1 MMLFKRLKCIF
12 RELFTSGLY
21 YAAFLMPRSRN
32 KCVFSYG
39 ANAKY
44 LFWSWQTKASSL
56 HCYLIVHDINIA
68 THLHKTFPNVLYAG
82 SIKAKWHMFTSK
94 YFFCTVDTRELS
106 FIASGGATV
115 INLWHGV
122 GIKKMGAINKFANE
136 DIAYKI
142 GRIKR
147 RFNTG
152 YLSIHPSYLLS
163 TSPLMN
169 RHFAD
174 CFELKDE
181 QIIEGFYPRCQFMV
195 QPQGTIRDYL
205 RHIDDQKSLDLI
217 GEFSRYRKVFLYM
230 PTWRDSGSN
239 ILTEAGF
246 DFSELDQLLGE
257 KNYLFV
263 LKLHPNTRVDTAMVA
278 QCHHIMLLDNQLD
291 LYPILPFTSM
301 LITDYSSIYYDYLLL
316 DGKEILL
323 FPYDETEYLQQCRD
337 FAFDYKECTPGD
349 RVYTFHELLQCI
361 AHDTP
366 CVVDER
372 EHILKLFWGTK
383 PDLSASLFN
392 LLRI

>member
-1 MMLFKRLKCIF
+1 MMLYKRLKAISH
-12 RELFTSGLY
+12 ELFLSGLY
-21 YAAFLMPRSRN
+21 YASFLIPRS
-32 KCVFSYG
+32 KKKWVFSYG

-44 LFWSWQTKASSL
+44 LFWSLQSKASSL
-56 HCYLIVHDINIA
+56 QCYLIVHDFDVAN
-68 THLHKTFPNVLYAG
+68 HLHKKFPNVLYAG
-82 SIKAKWHMFTSK
+82 SFKAKWHMFTSK
-94 YFFCTVDTRELS
+94 YFVCTVDTSELS

-136 DIAYKI
+136 DMAYKI

-147 RFNTG
+147 LFNIG

-174 CFELKDE
+174 CFELKGE
-181 QIIEGFYPRCQFMV
+181 QIIEGLYPRCQFMV
-195 QPQGTIRDYL
+195 QSQKNILDYL
-205 RHIDDQKSLDLI
+205 HHIDDQKSLDLI
-217 GEFSRYRKVFLYM
+217 GEFSKYSKVFLYM
-230 PTWRDSGSN
+230 PTWRDSDSN
-239 ILTEAGF
+239 ILAEAGF

-263 LKLHPNTRVDTAMVA
+263 LKLHPNTRLDTAIVA
-278 QCHHIMLLDNQLD
+278 QCHHIIVVDNQLD

-323 FPYDETEYLQQCRD
+323 FPYDETKYLQQCRD
-337 FAFDYKECTPGD
+337 FAFDYKEYTPGV
-349 RVYTFHELLQCI
+349 RVYSFHELLHLI

-366 CVVDER
+366 CHVDDR
-372 EHILKLFWGTK
+372 NKILKLFWGSK
-383 PDLSASLFN
+383 LDVSASLFK
-392 LLRI
+392 LFRI